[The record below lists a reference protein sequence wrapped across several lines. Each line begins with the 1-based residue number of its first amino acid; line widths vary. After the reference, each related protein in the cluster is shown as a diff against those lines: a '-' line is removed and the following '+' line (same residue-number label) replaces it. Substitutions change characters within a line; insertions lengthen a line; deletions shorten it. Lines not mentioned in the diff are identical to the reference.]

1 MTNCYIYLSSKLDK
15 FATFTDERMAGLT
28 ERHKITLTI
37 PSLTPTNDA
46 FAEAQKQNCTG
57 VVIEPMFGWASRIHL
72 LIARR
77 FLHNNRKVFFYWPNE
92 NAIELIDHERLGSY
106 WRLGV
111 VVRIAYG
118 YSNLKQRLV
127 PIYRAARSLARKI
140 LVAMGLQ
147 RFAHKLASIAAPLE
161 SSSDIAASAHAEAE
175 QLANTAN
182 PKPFTNFVHK
192 DNGGITVKGYG
203 VYLRTDFW
211 VKINSG
217 GSYGHTCYVAKEL
230 AHKTENFVCFTASHF
245 ELLDQ
250 FGLQQIVLNPPGPD
264 ATESNFIKGT
274 FYDYLQL
281 HAAIKALKPAYIYE
295 RLCLGNFVGAKLSHE
310 LGVPYLVEYN
320 GSEVSMHKSFGGAG
334 FVFEGTHLKIEEAA
348 FRQATA
354 ISVVSEVIKDGLINR
369 GVDQRKIL
377 VNPNG
382 VDINAYRP
390 GEPAEKETLR
400 AELGFSSQDRVIGF
414 IGTFGGWHGIDTLS
428 AALPIICEKAP
439 NARFVLIGDGALKY
453 LVDEQVRNNKIADR
467 VKLLGN
473 LPQQDGARWLK
484 ACDIYVSPHNAHMVD
499 SKFFGSPTKIFEY
512 MAMGGGIVASEL
524 EQIGTVL
531 SPGLHASD
539 LINPSLSITDQRSVL
554 CEPGDLDQFV
564 NAVLYLINNPAAC
577 RLLGDNARKAA
588 ADEFTWE
595 KHVERLFDFAK
606 NPHWITKEPASSDT
620 NENNFGPA
628 LKPQY
633 PVTGLVADLV
643 DPDSKRQIN
652 TGDAY
657 KNEVQNQWDN
667 NPCGSQYVKIAQPH
681 SLEWFVEA
689 EAYRHGEYGPWMPET
704 MEFSLHAGK
713 RLLEIG
719 GGMGTDLAQF
729 AKHGAIVTDVDL
741 SSGHLSLAQENFRLR
756 GLTGTFIH
764 QDAETIPFPDNSF
777 DVVYSNGVIHHTPNT
792 QSVIDE
798 IYRVLKPGGKAII
811 MVYAE
816 NSLYY
821 WRNLVGWQGLKKGAL
836 MTNSIGH
843 VMSCSV
849 EMSDNDARP
858 LVKVYTKSRIR
869 KMFKNF
875 NNIEI
880 CQRQLVSEE
889 VPRGLGWVPLSWLG
903 QLMGW
908 NLIIKAHKPR

>member
-1 MTNCYIYLSSKLDK
+1 MD
-15 FATFTDERMAGLT
+15 GLT

-57 VVIEPMFGWASRIHL
+57 VVIEPMFGWASHRHL

-77 FLHNNRKVFFYWPNE
+77 FLRNNLKVFFYWPNE
-92 NAIELIDHERLGSY
+92 NAIELIDQERLGSY
-106 WRLGV
+106 WRLGM

-118 YSNLKQRLV
+118 YSNLKNRLI

-140 LVAMGLQ
+140 FGSMGLQ
-147 RFAHKLASIAAPLE
+147 QFAQTLAGNAPPPELP
-161 SSSDIAASAHAEAE
+161 SDIASNTLAEAG
-175 QLANTAN
+175 QLASTAN
-182 PKPFTNFVHK
+182 PKSVTDFASE
-192 DNGGITVKGYG
+192 DNGHIAVNGYG

-230 AHKTENFVCFTASHF
+230 AHKTGNFVCFTASHF

-250 FGLQQIVLNPPGPD
+250 FGLRQIVLAPPGPE
-264 ATESNFIKGT
+264 ATESNFLKGT
-274 FYDYLQL
+274 SYYYLQL
-281 HAAIKALKPAYIYE
+281 HAAIKTLKPAYIYE

-320 GSEVSMHKSFGGAG
+320 GSEVSMHKSFGGTS
-334 FVFEGTHLKIEEAA
+334 FIYEGTYLKIEEAA

-354 ISVVSEVIKDGLINR
+354 ISVVSEVIKDSLVSR
-369 GVDQRKIL
+369 GVDQNKIL

-390 GEPAEKETLR
+390 SEPAEKETLR
-400 AELGFSSQDRVIGF
+400 AGLGFSSQDRVIGF
-414 IGTFGGWHGIDTLS
+414 IGTFGGWHGIEILA

-439 NARFVLIGDGALKY
+439 NARFLLIGDGTFKY
-453 LVDEQVRNNKIADR
+453 LIDEQVRSNK
-467 VKLLGN
+467 LGN
-473 LPQQDGARWLK
+473 RVRLVGSIPQQDGARMLK
-484 ACDIYVSPHNAHMVD
+484 ACDIYVSPHSAHMVD
-499 SKFFGSPTKIFEY
+499 SRFFGSPTKIFEY

-531 SPGLHASD
+531 SPGLRASD
-539 LINPSLSITDQRSVL
+539 LLNPSLSITDQRSVL
-554 CEPGDLDQFV
+554 CKPGDLDQFV

-577 RLLGDNARKAA
+577 QLLGKNARKAA
-588 ADEFTWE
+588 ANEFTWE

-620 NENNFGPA
+620 NDSNLGPA
-628 LKPQY
+628 LKPQHS
-633 PVTGLVADLV
+633 VTGLVADLV

-713 RLLEIG
+713 HLLEIG

-729 AKHGAIVTDVDL
+729 AEHGAIVTDVDL
-741 SSGHLSLAQENFRLR
+741 SSGHLALAQENFRLR

-764 QDAETIPFPDNSF
+764 QDAETLPFPDNSF

-821 WRNLVGWQGLKKGAL
+821 WRNLVGWLGLTKGAL

-849 EMSDNDARP
+849 EMSDNNARP

-875 NNIEI
+875 NNVEI
-880 CQRQLVSEE
+880 CQRQLVAEE
-889 VPRGLGWVPLSWLG
+889 VPRGLGWVPLPWLG
-903 QLMGW
+903 KLMGW
-908 NLIIKAHKPR
+908 NLILKAHKPR